1 LNDCHPS
8 GIRDVTE
15 NEQKQQLS
23 VAYVHA
29 VAAMAGYGC
38 QVRTPDLDSVDVEIF
53 AKGMVH
59 QTSIKNSPLLHI
71 QLKAT
76 SSIVIE
82 RDFFSFSLGL
92 KNYNDLRRDSLVPK
106 ILVVLI
112 LPKERGQ
119 WLETTE
125 ECMISRR
132 CAYWTTLAGSPE
144 TENSTSVSVRIPRS
158 QQFTADQLHNLML
171 RISRQESL

>member
-1 LNDCHPS
+1 
-8 GIRDVTE
+8 VTE

-29 VAAMAGYGC
+29 VAAMAGYRC
-38 QVRTPDLDSVDVEIF
+38 QVQTPDQDSVDVTIC
-53 AKGMVH
+53 ATGHVH
-59 QTSIKNSPLLHI
+59 ATSIARSPKLDV

-76 SSIVIE
+76 SSLVV
-82 RDFFSFSLGL
+82 DQDPFSFRLGL
-92 KNYNDLRRDSLVPK
+92 KNYNDLRRDSLIPK

-112 LPKERGQ
+112 LPKERRQ

-132 CAYWTTLAGSPE
+132 CAYWASLAEKPE
-144 TENSTSVSVRIPRS
+144 TANTHSISIRIPRV
-158 QQFTADQLHNLML
+158 QQFTVDQLRNLMV
-171 RISRQESL
+171 RISKRESL